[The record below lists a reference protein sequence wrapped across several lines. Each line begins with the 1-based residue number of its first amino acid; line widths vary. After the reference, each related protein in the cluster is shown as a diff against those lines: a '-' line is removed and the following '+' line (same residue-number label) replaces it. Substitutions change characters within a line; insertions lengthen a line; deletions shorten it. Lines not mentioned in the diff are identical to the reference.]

1 MAGLARYCKLPSV
14 GFLAG
19 VFFETGIARFDAEH
33 DFTGYDSFDSEGNAS
48 YYGVGA
54 LGKLYLNET
63 AMQGLYADGSFRI
76 GMLNYSWESDG
87 WRVNGSDVDYSS
99 QSPYMAAHGGIG
111 WMKSLTDSVDLDI
124 YAKYLWSHVSEDDS
138 GISGSRVSFD
148 AMDSNRLRGGA
159 RLSFKG
165 SEAFSWYLGA
175 AYECQFNGRSA
186 SDVYGHDTPSASLK
200 GDTAMVEAGLQL
212 KPSKE
217 VPVSFLLGA
226 SGYAGTREGVS
237 GTFQI
242 RYEF

>member
-1 MAGLARYCKLPSV
+1 M
-14 GFLAG
+14 
-19 VFFETGIARFDAEH
+19 T
-33 DFTGYDSFDSEGNAS
+33 
-48 YYGVGA
+48 
-54 LGKLYLNET
+54 
-63 AMQGLYADGSFRI
+63 
-76 GMLNYSWESDG
+76 
-87 WRVNGSDVDYSS
+87 
-99 QSPYMAAHGGIG
+99 
-111 WMKSLTDSVDLDI
+111 SLTDSVDLDI

-138 GISGSRVSFD
+138 GISGGRVSFD

-175 AYECQFNGRSA
+175 AYERQFNGRSA

-217 VPVSFLLGA
+217 NPVSFLLGA
-226 SGYAGTREGVS
+226 SGYAGKREGIN
-237 GTFQI
+237 GIFQV